1 MGCSRRAPAEHPLPR
16 QLRGQDTHYET
27 ELSILSRIMS
37 DRERLQ
43 PRFSKAVPAGD
54 DRERRVC
61 DHCGFIDYENP
72 RVVVGAVPV
81 WEGRVLLCRR
91 AIEPRLGYWT
101 IPAGFL
107 EKGETAAAGAARE
120 AFEEAR
126 AELEIG
132 DLLAFY
138 QVPHI
143 AQLYLIYRARLL
155 RPEFSPGPES
165 LEVRLFAWD
174 EIPWDDL
181 AFPTVR
187 WSLRHY
193 READGKSDL
202 PPFTND
208 R

>member
-1 MGCSRRAPAEHPLPR
+1 
-16 QLRGQDTHYET
+16 
-27 ELSILSRIMS
+27 MS
-37 DRERLQ
+37 ERERSE
-43 PRFSKAVPAGD
+43 PRFSMVVPEGD

-72 RVVVGAVPV
+72 RVVVGAVPI
-81 WEGRVLLCRR
+81 WEGKVLLCRR
-91 AIEPRLGYWT
+91 GIEPRHGYWT

-107 EKGETAAAGAARE
+107 EKNETAAEGAARE
-120 AFEEAR
+120 ALEEAR
-126 AELEIG
+126 VELEIG

-138 QVPHI
+138 QIPHI
-143 AQLYLIYRARLL
+143 AQLYLIYRARLV
-155 RPEFSPGPES
+155 RPEFAPGTES

-193 READGKSDL
+193 LEAQGLSNF
-202 PPFTND
+202 PPFTNPH
-208 R
+208 